1 MIMQRINFKKF
12 NSVDYFCL
20 GASAV
25 YCLIFIIYSFYWLI
39 SPYPN
44 EYREFANIDIT
55 RMFLEGKNPYDTV
68 NIPPFF
74 YVYGFVVPLL
84 TSWLYSLISFIH
96 IDLLLF
102 QRLIAL
108 SGTVLCGWISAKE
121 VKNQTNSIVYAF
133 LAFSITLIVGWSM
146 GLCVAL
152 PNTLG
157 VFVMLLTLYKAKRI
171 KTITDIYGV
180 SFLTILSFFIKQ
192 YFVIVCVPV
201 FIWLLFRSKKQALY
215 YVLFSIFCFICAASF
230 INYLYPAFFSIAIV
244 HHLAIAS
251 HSLSHLIKQL
261 AVTGL
266 FYFPLLLLFLLV
278 VYNRYKNIS
287 GKVIISFNLRKDRN
301 SPLIKL
307 SEMPDI
313 YAISVCVYFIVIL
326 RLGMHEGAYMTY
338 IYQLFIPVLAI
349 YTLSG
354 IDILKKDKLKNVVL
368 IGTVLFSLYHIGL
381 FINIPR
387 EMNDREKSE
396 WESLYKILDADKTKG
411 VQIYSP
417 LLAKYAWDNQLPV
430 WNNGQTEYISTLQNS
445 SVISHIFPEANK
457 IALKNRDWQ
466 LQLHQQISTFQI
478 PVIITDNL
486 SFLTSSFLKQA
497 GYCITDSVSLKAG
510 TTPNY
515 TVYRWIPCQVRN

>member
-133 LAFSITLIVGWSM
+133 LAFSITLIVGWCM

-215 YVLFSIFCFICAASF
+215 YVLFSIF
-230 INYLYPAFFSIAIV
+230 
-244 HHLAIAS
+244 
-251 HSLSHLIKQL
+251 
-261 AVTGL
+261 
-266 FYFPLLLLFLLV
+266 
-278 VYNRYKNIS
+278 
-287 GKVIISFNLRKDRN
+287 
-301 SPLIKL
+301 
-307 SEMPDI
+307 
-313 YAISVCVYFIVIL
+313 
-326 RLGMHEGAYMTY
+326 
-338 IYQLFIPVLAI
+338 
-349 YTLSG
+349 
-354 IDILKKDKLKNVVL
+354 
-368 IGTVLFSLYHIGL
+368 
-381 FINIPR
+381 
-387 EMNDREKSE
+387 
-396 WESLYKILDADKTKG
+396 
-411 VQIYSP
+411 
-417 LLAKYAWDNQLPV
+417 
-430 WNNGQTEYISTLQNS
+430 
-445 SVISHIFPEANK
+445 
-457 IALKNRDWQ
+457 
-466 LQLHQQISTFQI
+466 
-478 PVIITDNL
+478 
-486 SFLTSSFLKQA
+486 
-497 GYCITDSVSLKAG
+497 
-510 TTPNY
+510 
-515 TVYRWIPCQVRN
+515 